1 MAFAVGELGLRL
13 EEFWD
18 MPFCEFRIKSFAYN
32 RMQEERLR
40 HTRLITYYSAIGSH
54 LDPKKLP
61 KTIDQFMPIGQKKTK
76 KSIISD
82 EMRELYRQRMD
93 EYNEKMR
100 RYRLKQDHNN
110 N

>member
-54 LDPKKLP
+54 LDPKKIP
-61 KTIDQFMPIGQKKTK
+61 RSITKFMPIGDEKV
-76 KSIISD
+76 KSKVSE
-82 EMRELYRQRMD
+82 EMKELFKQRMD

-100 RYRLKQDHNN
+100 LYKLKQDHNN